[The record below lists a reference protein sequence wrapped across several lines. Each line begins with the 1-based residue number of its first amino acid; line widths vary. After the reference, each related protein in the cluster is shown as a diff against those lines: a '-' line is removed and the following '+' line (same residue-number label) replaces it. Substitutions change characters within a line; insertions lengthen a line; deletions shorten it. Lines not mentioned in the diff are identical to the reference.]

1 MMAGYRFQNIIDTR
15 LITNCQNM
23 TVRISVKRFPV
34 PVTHHSA
41 SAINNRSESSIIVNV
56 QARLTNHID
65 MAAGDQSVIIAI
77 TAIDNLARRNFAGK
91 PHEVIGIMLVKQVR
105 RGGGKHRVL
114 QIAATR
120 GLRPYTVKH
129 GWPAHDSQPAFPR
142 NRLVNNPDDRP
153 AFLHKRNQ
161 SAENRTACDKAGRAV
176 DGIEH
181 PLARSPFV
189 YGAIFFADNPVV
201 GAKRFDNFSH
211 RSFGSA
217 VRFGDGRGIAF
228 GFLIEPCAEKWPD
241 GLTGGVGKLFGKGYI
256 FGGHG

>member
-1 MMAGYRFQNIIDTR
+1 MLAGYRLQNIIDTR

-34 PVTHHSA
+34 PVTHQSA
-41 SAINNRSESSIIVNV
+41 RAINNRSESSIIVNV

-105 RGGGKHRVL
+105 RGGGKHRVF

-120 GLRPYTVKH
+120 GLRRYTVKH
-129 GWPAHDSQPAFPR
+129 GWPPHDSQPACPR
-142 NRLVNNPDDRP
+142 KRLLNTPDDRP
-153 AFLHKRNQ
+153 ACRTMRKQ
-161 SAENRTACDKAGRAV
+161 SAEMRAACDKAGRAV
-176 DGIEH
+176 DGTEH

-189 YGAIFFADNPVV
+189 YGAIYFADNPVV
-201 GAKRFDNFSH
+201 GTKRFDNFSH
-211 RSFGSA
+211 CSFGGA
-217 VRFGDGRGIAF
+217 VRFGDG
-228 GFLIEPCAEKWPD
+228 
-241 GLTGGVGKLFGKGYI
+241 
-256 FGGHG
+256 